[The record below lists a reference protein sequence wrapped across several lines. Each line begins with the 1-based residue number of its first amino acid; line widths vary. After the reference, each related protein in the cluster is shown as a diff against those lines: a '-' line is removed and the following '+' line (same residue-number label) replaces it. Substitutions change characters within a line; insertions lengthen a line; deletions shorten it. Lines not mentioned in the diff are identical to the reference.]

1 MDGWMDEWDVV
12 LAGVV
17 DDDDDAS
24 LLRGSRR

>member
-17 DDDDDAS
+17 DDDDAS